1 MDSRKVL
8 YFLGI
13 LAEETKG
20 HSDEIADIYKRAL
33 DENDD
38 IQSVKKSLNNYVFFR
53 EIGNSLYHDGE
64 EVINKIYASPLEA
77 LELLPKIRQARE
89 RIENTV
95 CACNEL
101 IYSPF
106 PTTETISVLKKKDII
121 SYLEAFKSIAA
132 TSVYLMLVYGGVDVV
147 KDLTWNDTVGIQETY
162 YSINT
167 RFIPALCSVK
177 RPNYGWIIKK
187 RRLGGRALF
196 GGECFYLSYENTRS
210 IDYQCKALHKEPIG
224 THAFLNVD
232 AYEAGEC
239 DIPYCW
245 GVGNI
250 VSAAPGEAL
259 SFLQSDIVTKLR
271 APQIAE
277 LNRKLPTPLECVKQL
292 ADGKK
297 FCVNADELLQ
307 AMNRWLVGS
316 EIEKRKRN
324 HNCLFCGKYIDGN
337 KLVCP
342 SHFST
347 EFK

>member
-13 LAEETKG
+13 LAGETKG
-20 HSDEIADIYKRAL
+20 HSDEIADIYQRAL
-33 DENDD
+33 NENDD
-38 IQSVKKSLNNYVFFR
+38 IQSVKTSLNEYVFFR
-53 EIGNSLYHDGE
+53 EIGNSLHKDGE
-64 EVINKIYASPLEA
+64 ELINKIYASPLEA
-77 LELLPKIRQARE
+77 LELLPKIKQARE
-89 RIENTV
+89 RMENTV
-95 CACNEL
+95 RACDEL
-101 IYSPF
+101 ICSPF
-106 PTTETISVLKKKDII
+106 PTAETISVLKKKDII

-132 TSVYLMLVYGGVDVV
+132 TSAYLMLIYGGASAV
-147 KDLTWNDTVGIQETY
+147 KNLIWNDAIGIQEIF

-196 GGECFYLSYENTRS
+196 GGEGFYVSYENTRS

-224 THAFLNVD
+224 THAYLNID

-245 GVGNI
+245 GIGNL
-250 VSAAPGEAL
+250 VSVSPRDAL
-259 SFLQSDIVTKLR
+259 SLLQKDIVTKLR
-271 APQIAE
+271 APHIGE
-277 LNRKLPTPLECVKQL
+277 LNKKLPTPLECVKQL
-292 ADGKK
+292 TDGEP
-297 FCVNADELLQ
+297 FCINADELLQ
-307 AMNRWLVGS
+307 AMNRWYIGN
-316 EIEKRKRN
+316 EIEKRKKS

-337 KLVCP
+337 KIVCS